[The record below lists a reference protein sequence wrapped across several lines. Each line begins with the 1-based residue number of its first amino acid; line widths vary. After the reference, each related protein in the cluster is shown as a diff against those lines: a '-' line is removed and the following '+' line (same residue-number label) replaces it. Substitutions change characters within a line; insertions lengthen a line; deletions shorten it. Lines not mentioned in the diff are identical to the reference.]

1 MNNFS
6 IDNSIYKVF
15 HKLQKIPKFNLAFSI
30 NNLTIISLR
39 NCDNNKT
46 FDSSFDDAVKIE
58 IKLHQR

>member
-1 MNNFS
+1 MNDFS
-6 IDNSIYKVF
+6 IDDFTSLVF
-15 HKLQKIPKFNLAFSI
+15 HKVQKIPKFNLAFSI

-58 IKLHQR
+58 IKWIQR